1 MTSRED
7 IYEIVRLNPSICV
20 NEILPMV
27 ECGKSGV
34 LRMLEGYIKYG
45 MIRKGRRK
53 HSRLIYGVDANFM
66 RGLTWLIHTMQ
77 WRMRDESINILFDN
91 WRVDWFGGS
100 SNIFIYTYLG

>member
-45 MIRKGRRK
+45 MIRKGEK
-53 HSRLIYGVDANFM
+53 KTF
-66 RGLTWLIHTMQ
+66 T
-77 WRMRDESINILFDN
+77 INIRRGRKLHERTN
-91 WRVDWFGGS
+91 MV
-100 SNIFIYTYLG
+100 NTYYAVEDEG